1 VGRGA
6 VLRRA
11 GWSVVDQAFSSL
23 TNFAL
28 TILVARALSPRL
40 FGAFTVAYLLYVF
53 LLQLSRAI
61 SSEALVVR
69 YSAAPKTW
77 RDGAAKASGVALLF
91 GLVSGCLTLG
101 VALAFPEPLRSALIA
116 MAIVL
121 PGLILQDAWRFV
133 FFAKGRPVQAAVNDM
148 TWALVQFPA
157 LLFLLTES
165 HPTVPRLVLV
175 WGGSAT
181 VAALLGAFQARLIP
195 APQRCLTW
203 FREQRDLIP
212 QFAMEFIAFRGALQL
227 TSYAVGIVAGLAA
240 LGSLRAAQVLFGP
253 LSLFFLSA
261 GIVGVPESVRLLERS
276 GEHLRQAVRRMS
288 VGLTLAAAVW
298 GAPLLFLPNRAGTAL
313 LHANWHD
320 ARPLLLPT
328 LLATA
333 AAGANVGSRTGLR
346 ALQAANDSLRA
357 RLVIGPLTVALG
369 TAGAVWDGALGAA
382 IGLAAAAWI
391 GVGVYERLYRRAA
404 DRLDRQGS
412 GTTWLPPENVVAPS

>member
-1 VGRGA
+1 
-6 VLRRA
+6 
-11 GWSVVDQAFSSL
+11 
-23 TNFAL
+23 
-28 TILVARALSPRL
+28 
-40 FGAFTVAYLLYVF
+40 LYVF

-61 SSEALVVR
+61 SSLVVR
-69 YSAAPKTW
+69 YSAAPQTW
-77 RDGAAKASGVALLF
+77 RDGAAKASGIALLF
-91 GLVSGCLTLG
+91 GLVSGCLTFA

-133 FFAKGRPVQAAVNDM
+133 FFAKGRPVQAAANDM

-165 HPTVPRLVLV
+165 HPTVPRLILV

-181 VAALLGAFQARLIP
+181 VAAFVGGFQARFVP
-195 APQRCLTW
+195 APQRCRTW

-212 QFAMEFIAFRGALQL
+212 QFTMEFIAFRGALQL
-227 TSYAVGIVAGLAA
+227 TSYAVGAVAGLAA

-276 GEHLRQAVRRMS
+276 SEHLRQAIRRMS

-357 RLVIGPLTVALG
+357 RLVIGPLTVVLG
-369 TAGAVWDGALGAA
+369 TAGAFWDGALGAA
-382 IGLAAAAWI
+382 TGLAAAAWF
-391 GVGVYERLYRRAA
+391 GVFVYERLYRRAA
-404 DRLDRQGS
+404 VRLDRQHRAS
-412 GTTWLPPENVVAPS
+412 TWVSPDEVVAPS